1 MSDSAPS
8 QIEQQNSTPTTLNA
22 SSPSTAPQN
31 PMTPAQAALARAQ
44 AARAAHMTNPSTGKS
59 ESAGKTATA
68 RQNDPE
74 DVDEIIEHV
83 LNDLESLDYLTFA
96 FVAGEESER
105 RVILSGRGPTLD
117 VAVRLAVHVLFNIDV
132 KGRRLYCFGGPE
144 RKMPGEV
151 TQQKTIETVQRC
163 IERLQKHDEI
173 TFILAW
179 YAEGTAR
186 ARLDRVGYTFQE
198 AMTGIGDYLA
208 EAVRADLCF

>member
-1 MSDSAPS
+1 MSDSTQD
-8 QIEQQNSTPTTLNA
+8 QIEQQDPNPTRLDA
-22 SSPSTAPQN
+22 PSPSPAPQN

-44 AARAAHMTNPSTGKS
+44 AARAAHMTHPSTGEG
-59 ESAGKTATA
+59 ESAVKTATA
-68 RQNDPE
+68 RQNAPE
-74 DVDEIIEHV
+74 DIDEIIEAV
-83 LNDLESLDYLTFA
+83 LDDLESLDYLTFA

-105 RVILSGRGPTLD
+105 RIILSGRGPTLD

-144 RKMPGEV
+144 RKMPDEV
-151 TQQKTIETVQRC
+151 TQQKTIETVQKC

-198 AMTGIGDYLA
+198 AMTGIGNYLA